1 MKIPALIATAGLLAA
16 SLAVAQ
22 TAAPRHGERGDRGE
36 RAAERFAASDS
47 NRDGKLSLDE
57 FERARSERIAEQFA
71 RLDANKDGSLT
82 QEEMRQSMRQ
92 HRELRK
98 AHRHE
103 RMAMRERL
111 KGLDAN
117 GDQALTRA
125 EIGDKAPK
133 LAEHFAEFDLDRDGR
148 LTRDEIRA
156 GMQAVRQAR

>member
-22 TAAPRHGERGDRGE
+22 TAAPRHGERGE

-47 NRDGKLSLDE
+47 NRDGKLSLAE

-82 QEEMRQSMRQ
+82 EEEMRQSLRQ
-92 HRELRK
+92 HREMRK

-111 KGLDAN
+111 TALDAN

-133 LAEHFAEFDLDRDGR
+133 LAEHFADFDLDRDGR

-156 GMQAVRQAR
+156 GMQALRQAR

>member
-1 MKIPALIATAGLLAA
+1 MKLPLVIVTCGLLAA

-22 TAAPRHGERGDRGE
+22 TAKPRHGERGE
-36 RAAERFAASDS
+36 RAAQRFAASDT
-47 NRDGKLSLDE
+47 NRDGRLSLGE
-57 FERARSERIAEQFA
+57 FERARSQRIAEQFA

-82 QEEMRQSMRQ
+82 QEEMRQARRQ
-92 HRELRK
+92 HRERRE

-125 EIGDKAPK
+125 EIGDKAPT
-133 LAEHFAEFDLDRDGR
+133 LAAHFADFDLDRDGR
-148 LTRDEIRA
+148 LSRDEIRA
-156 GMQAVRQAR
+156 GRQALRSSR

>member
-1 MKIPALIATAGLLAA
+1 MKKTLLVTASLLAA
-16 SLAVAQ
+16 SVAIAVHARAPQ
-22 TAAPRHGERGDRGE
+22 SDAPRG
-36 RAAERFAASDS
+36 AEAFAAADA
-47 NRDGKLSLDE
+47 NRDGRLSLAE
-57 FERARSERIAEQFA
+57 FERARSQRVAERF
-71 RLDANKDGSLT
+71 RRMDLDGNGSLT

-133 LAEHFAEFDLDRDGR
+133 LAEHFADFDLDRDGR

-156 GMQAVRQAR
+156 GMQALRQAR

>member
-1 MKIPALIATAGLLAA
+1 MKLPVLTATAGLLAA

-22 TAAPRHGERGDRGE
+22 SAAPRQGERGE

-47 NRDGKLSLDE
+47 NRDGKLSLAE
-57 FERARSERIAEQFA
+57 FERARSQRIAEQFA

-111 KGLDAN
+111 EALDAN

-133 LAEHFAEFDLDRDGR
+133 LAEHFADFDLDRDGR
-148 LTRDEIRA
+148 LTRDELRA
-156 GMQAVRQAR
+156 GRQALRQAR

>member
-1 MKIPALIATAGLLAA
+1 MKKQILIATAGLLAA

-22 TAAPRHGERGDRGE
+22 VAAPRHAERGQRG
-36 RAAERFAASDS
+36 AEAFAASDS
-47 NRDGKLSLDE
+47 NRDGKLSLAE
-57 FERARSERIAEQFA
+57 FERARTQRIAEQFA

-82 QEEMRQSMRQ
+82 QDEMRQSMRQ

-98 AHRHE
+98 SRRHE

-111 KGLDAN
+111 RGLDAD
-117 GDQALTRA
+117 GDRALTRA

-133 LAEHFAEFDLDRDGR
+133 LAEHFADFDLDRDGR

>member
-1 MKIPALIATAGLLAA
+1 MKIPALFATAGLLAA
-16 SLAVAQ
+16 SIAVAQ
-22 TAAPRHGERGDRGE
+22 AAAPRQGERSE
-36 RAAERFAASDS
+36 RAAERFAASDG
-47 NRDGKLSLDE
+47 NRDGRLSLAE

-82 QEEMRQSMRQ
+82 QDEMRQSIRQ
-92 HRELRK
+92 HREIRK

-111 KGLDAN
+111 RALDAN

-133 LAEHFAEFDLDRDGR
+133 LAEHFADFDLDRDGR

-156 GMQAVRQAR
+156 GRQALRQAR

>member
-1 MKIPALIATAGLLAA
+1 MKIPVLIATAGLLAA

-22 TAAPRHGERGDRGE
+22 SATPRQGDRGERGE

-47 NRDGKLSLDE
+47 NRDGKLSLAE

-82 QEEMRQSMRQ
+82 QEEMRQSMRE
-92 HRELRK
+92 HRQMRK
-98 AHRHE
+98 ANRHE

-111 KGLDAN
+111 KALDAN

-133 LAEHFAEFDLDRDGR
+133 LAEHFADFDLDRDGR

-156 GMQAVRQAR
+156 GRQALRRAR